1 MLKAEVVLEKQQK
14 VTVQLSTPLKEGPP
28 LEPMRLPPRW
38 RSSELFLPVRIDDE
52 KQERIEP
59 RRKLLLE
66 PAMTVQTAAVV
77 EEPFKE

>member
-1 MLKAEVVLEKQQK
+1 M
-14 VTVQLSTPLKEGPP
+14 
-28 LEPMRLPPRW
+28 
-38 RSSELFLPVRIDDE
+38 FLPVRISDE

-66 PAMTVQTAAVV
+66 PAMPVQTTAVV